1 MPTSD
6 GILYGFKYVNGH
18 PRNTEKNK
26 LTVMATGQLS
36 IGETGEP
43 LLFTEMTLLTAFRTA
58 CSAAMAA
65 KYLARKNSKSIAI
78 IGTGAQSEFQFL
90 AFKSIFPISDV
101 YYYDLDEKAME
112 KFANNIKPFN
122 VNLHP
127 CKNIEQTVEKADI
140 IVTLTAN
147 KERAK
152 VLDKRFVKAGV
163 FIAALGGD
171 APGKTELDE
180 ELVKACKVVVEY
192 TPQTLIEGEV
202 QKLGKEFIYAELWEI
217 MTGKKQ
223 GRGDDNEITIF
234 DSVGFAIEDFSV
246 LRLVYDLAKEHN
258 IGNNLELIPELK
270 DPKNLFSSLK

>member
-1 MPTSD
+1 
-6 GILYGFKYVNGH
+6 
-18 PRNTEKNK
+18 
-26 LTVMATGQLS
+26 
-36 IGETGEP
+36 
-43 LLFTEMTLLTAFRTA
+43 
-58 CSAAMAA
+58 
-65 KYLARKNSKSIAI
+65 
-78 IGTGAQSEFQFL
+78 
-90 AFKSIFPISDV
+90 
-101 YYYDLDEKAME
+101 ME

-122 VNLHP
+122 VALHP

-140 IVTLTAN
+140 IITLTAN

-202 QKLGKEFIYAELWEI
+202 QKLGKDFIYAELWEI
-217 MTGKKQ
+217 MTNKKQ
-223 GRGDDNEITIF
+223 GRVNDSEITIF
-234 DSVGFAIEDFSV
+234 DSVGFAIEDFST
-246 LRLVYDLAKEHN
+246 LRLVYDLAREHN
-258 IGNNLELIPELK
+258 IGKNLELIPQLK